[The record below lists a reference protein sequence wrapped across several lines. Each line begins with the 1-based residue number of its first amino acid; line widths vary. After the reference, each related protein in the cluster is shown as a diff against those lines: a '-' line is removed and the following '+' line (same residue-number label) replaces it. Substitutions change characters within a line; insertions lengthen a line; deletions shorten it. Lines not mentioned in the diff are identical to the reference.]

1 MSAKKDPFET
11 FSQWLEEATKNE
23 PDNPTAVALATA
35 DASGAPSVRMVLLKG
50 FDERGF
56 VFYSNTESRKGREL
70 AENPRAALCFHWKT
84 LARQVRIEGAVTP
97 VSDEE
102 ADAYYA
108 SRARDSRIGAWA
120 SKQSVPM
127 TGRFDLEKAVAKYAA
142 KYAIG
147 EVPRPPFW
155 SGYRIAAERLE
166 FWTDKPFRLHERLI
180 YERDGEGW
188 RNQILFP

>member
-11 FSQWLEEATKNE
+11 FSQWLEEATRKE

-56 VFYSNTESRKGREL
+56 VFYTNTESRKGREV

-84 LARQVRIEGAVTP
+84 LARQVRVEGAVSP
-97 VSDEE
+97 VS
-102 ADAYYA
+102 
-108 SRARDSRIGAWA
+108 DSRIGAWA
-120 SKQSVPM
+120 SKQSTAM

-142 KYAIG
+142 RYAIG

-180 YERDGEGW
+180 YEREGDGW
-188 RNQILFP
+188 RNEILFP

>member
-70 AENPRAALCFHWKT
+70 AENPRAALCLHWTT

-97 VSDEE
+97 VSAEE

-120 SKQSVPM
+120 SKQSTAM
-127 TGRFDLEKAVAKYAA
+127 SGRFDLEVAVAKYAA

-147 EVPRPPFW
+147 DVPRPPFW

>member
-1 MSAKKDPFET
+1 M
-11 FSQWLEEATKNE
+11 FSQWLEEATKKE
-23 PDNPTAVALATA
+23 HDNPTAVALATA
-35 DASGAPSVRMVLLKG
+35 DASGAPSDRMVLLKG
-50 FDERGF
+50 FDEHGF
-56 VFYSNTESRKGREL
+56 VFYTNTESRKGQEL

-84 LARQVRIEGAVTP
+84 LARQVRVEGAVTP
-97 VSDEE
+97 VSEEE

-120 SKQSVPM
+120 SKQSTAM
-127 TGRFDLEKAVAKYAA
+127 SGRFDLEVAVAKYAA

-147 EVPRPPFW
+147 DVPRPPFW

>member
-108 SRARDSRIGAWA
+108 SRARDSRIGDWA
-120 SKQSVPM
+120 SKQSTAM
-127 TGRFDLEKAVAKYAA
+127 SGRFDLEVAVAKYAA

-147 EVPRPPFW
+147 DVPRPPFW

>member
-120 SKQSVPM
+120 SKQSTAM
-127 TGRFDLEKAVAKYAA
+127 SGRFDLEVAVAKYAA

-147 EVPRPPFW
+147 DVPRPPFW